1 MKKTIWKRI
10 VASCSATVTGIT
22 LCAFAGCGSGLQADG
37 PVYEYTVIPTEETYM
52 IITSDSTV
60 VPDEGITIDGKFDE
74 DFYEG
79 RNWFYGHKI
88 YNTEDGTLEMTTYF
102 APNGLVVAAKI
113 RDSRAAIHS
122 SEQIATGNQT
132 CFNGYFAFGTAQS
145 QADGVYEI
153 ECTAGNRFKISQFVD
168 GSLIVMNFTS
178 DQMPLHAV
186 VRYGD
191 ILEGTCYGYDVEYYI
206 PWEIFEI
213 YDGYRPTSVYFN
225 PTMISADMDEYG
237 NSTNR
242 TWYNFS
248 QQQLGSLFQW
258 GQPNEGYVF
267 DANGFVSN
275 SLTITAEG
283 GGSVT
288 EEWRYDYCITG
299 DTVNFNIVP
308 EEGKQLAS
316 ITVNGVDRT
325 SSVSDGQLSVICN
338 GDMTVVAQFE

>member
-1 MKKTIWKRI
+1 MKKSHWKRFAACGFTAI
-10 VASCSATVTGIT
+10 MGAT
-22 LCAFAGCGSGLQADG
+22 LLSLAGCGSDLQANG
-37 PVYEYTVIPTEETYM
+37 PVYEYTVIPTDETYM
-52 IITSDSTV
+52 INTSDSEV
-60 VPDEGITIDGKFDE
+60 IPDAGITIDGKFDE

-88 YNTEDGTLEMTTYF
+88 YGSEDGTLEMTTYF
-102 APNGLVVAAKI
+102 ATNGLVVAAKI
-113 RDSRAAIHS
+113 RDSRPAIHS

-145 QADGVYEI
+145 QSDGVYEI
-153 ECTAGNRFKISQFVD
+153 ECTAGNRFKISQFVN
-168 GSLIVMNFTS
+168 GSLIVMNFTP
-178 DQMPLHAV
+178 DRMPLHAV

-213 YDGYRPTSVYFN
+213 YEGYRPTSVYFN

-237 NSTNR
+237 NSANR

-248 QQQLGSLFQW
+248 EQQLGNLFQW
-258 GQPNEGYVF
+258 GQPDEGYVF

-275 SLTITAEG
+275 KLTITVTG

-288 EEWRYDYCITG
+288 EEWGYDYCITG
-299 DTVNFNIVP
+299 DTVNFNISP
-308 EEGKQLAS
+308 DEGKQLVS
-316 ITVNGVDRT
+316 ITVNGTDRT
-325 SSVSDGQLSVICN
+325 SYVSNGRLSVTCN
-338 GDMTVVAQFE
+338 GDMTVIAQFE

>member
-1 MKKTIWKRI
+1 MKKTIWKKI
-10 VASCSATVTGIT
+10 VASCSAIVMGTA
-22 LCAFAGCGSGLQADG
+22 LCAFAGCGNGLQADG
-37 PVYEYTVIPTEETYM
+37 PVYEYTVIPTEDTYM
-52 IITSDSTV
+52 INTSDSTV

-88 YNTEDGTLEMTTYF
+88 YNNEDGTLEMTTYF

-168 GSLIVMNFTS
+168 GSLIVLNFTP

-225 PTMISADMDEYG
+225 PTMISADKPYLVQFQPAAARLSLPVGAAERRVCVRRERVCQQFADDYG
-237 NSTNR
+237 GR
-242 TWYNFS
+242 RRF
-248 QQQLGSLFQW
+248 
-258 GQPNEGYVF
+258 
-267 DANGFVSN
+267 
-275 SLTITAEG
+275 
-283 GGSVT
+283 
-288 EEWRYDYCITG
+288 RYR
-299 DTVNFNIVP
+299 
-308 EEGKQLAS
+308 
-316 ITVNGVDRT
+316 GV
-325 SSVSDGQLSVICN
+325 GI
-338 GDMTVVAQFE
+338 

>member
-10 VASCSATVTGIT
+10 VASCSAMVTGIT

-52 IITSDSTV
+52 INTSDSTV

-168 GSLIVMNFTS
+168 GSLIVLNFTP

-288 EEWRYDYCITG
+288 EEWGYDYCITG

>member
-10 VASCSATVTGIT
+10 VASCSAMVTGIT

-52 IITSDSTV
+52 INTSDSTV

-88 YNTEDGTLEMTTYF
+88 FNNEDGTLEMTTYF

-237 NSTNR
+237 NSANR

-283 GGSVT
+283 GSVT
-288 EEWRYDYCITG
+288 EEWGYDYCITG

-308 EEGKQLAS
+308 EEGKQLVS

-338 GDMTVVAQFE
+338 GDMTVVARFE

>member
-10 VASCSATVTGIT
+10 VASCSAMVTGIT

-52 IITSDSTV
+52 INTSDSTV

-79 RNWFYGHKI
+79 RNWFYGHKV
-88 YNTEDGTLEMTTYF
+88 YNNEDGTLEMTTYF

-168 GSLIVMNFTS
+168 GSPIVMNFTS

-191 ILEGTCYGYDVEYYI
+191 ISGRYLLRLRRGVLY
-206 PWEIFEI
+206 P
-213 YDGYRPTSVYFN
+213 
-225 PTMISADMDEYG
+225 
-237 NSTNR
+237 
-242 TWYNFS
+242 
-248 QQQLGSLFQW
+248 LGDL
-258 GQPNEGYVF
+258 
-267 DANGFVSN
+267 
-275 SLTITAEG
+275 
-283 GGSVT
+283 
-288 EEWRYDYCITG
+288 
-299 DTVNFNIVP
+299 
-308 EEGKQLAS
+308 
-316 ITVNGVDRT
+316 
-325 SSVSDGQLSVICN
+325 
-338 GDMTVVAQFE
+338 